1 MTVEFTVPGAPFG
14 KQRPRH
20 TKGGHTYT
28 PEQTKHHEKLI
39 AWAYCSQCGAF
50 RFPDGTT
57 IELRVTAY
65 WPIPARATK
74 SEREAMLSGEKRPTV
89 KPDYDNIAKLVSDAL
104 NGIAFDDDRCI
115 VDAMQR
121 KFYLTDPRTVVI
133 IREAG
138 KGNEERE
145 NDG

>member
-1 MTVEFTVPGAPFG
+1 MGILLPMRGISIPGRYADRAEG
-14 KQRPRH
+14 DSV
-20 TKGGHTYT
+20 
-28 PEQTKHHEKLI
+28 L
-39 AWAYCSQCGAF
+39 
-50 RFPDGTT
+50 
-57 IELRVTAY
+57 
-65 WPIPARATK
+65 PIPARATK
-74 SEREAMLSGEKRPTV
+74 SEREAMLSGERRPTV

-138 KGNEERE
+138 KGSEER
-145 NDG
+145 GK